1 MSFLKPQ
8 KIDIPEPVIP
18 VNPIE
23 EEARQKQLAAE
34 RVTKARGAGRTQ
46 LGKNLLEESRQG
58 GLLSRP
64 QLGGQTII
72 G

>member
-1 MSFLKPQ
+1 MSFKSP

-23 EEARQKQLAAE
+23 EEARQRLLANE
-34 RVTKARGAGRTQ
+34 RVQKARGAGRSQ

>member
-1 MSFLKPQ
+1 MSFKSP

-23 EEARQKQLAAE
+23 EEARQQQLANE
-34 RVTKARGAGRTQ
+34 RVQKARGAGRTQ